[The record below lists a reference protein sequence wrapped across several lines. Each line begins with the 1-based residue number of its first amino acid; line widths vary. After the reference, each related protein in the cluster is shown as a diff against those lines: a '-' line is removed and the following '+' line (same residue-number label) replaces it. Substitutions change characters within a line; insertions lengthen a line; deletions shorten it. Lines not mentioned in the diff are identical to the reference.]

1 MHRKPSPI
9 RHDYNFSANARGGA
23 ASRPHHVLWFVAG
36 LGLPL
41 LALVL
46 GLAFRDAAPPAAP
59 LAAEDAPATAAATA
73 PASTEPKLDARPLT
87 NLPPEPEPAAPA
99 YASLVLKVKSGDTLD
114 ALFRRNQLN
123 IADLITIARLPEASE
138 PLRMLKPGDELE
150 ISHDDG
156 RIMSLARNLD
166 LESRLE
172 VTRDESGRFAA
183 NVEARAVEYRQVMRH
198 GVIETS
204 LFESAAA
211 IGLSDKVIMNV
222 AGIFAWDID
231 FVYDIRVGDEY
242 FVIYEEL
249 WQDGE
254 KIDDGEIVAAEFVNQ
269 GKGYVALRYKNGP
282 DDSGNYFDPDGRSVR
297 KAFVRAPVDFKRISS
312 GFNPRRR
319 HPILNTIRA
328 HRGVDYAAARGTP
341 IMAAGDGRI
350 KARTTS
356 RGYGKHVILEHGGNI
371 TTLYAHMSN
380 FRKGQRVGMHV
391 KQGQVIGYVG
401 ATGLATAPHLHYEYR
416 LDGVHRNPRT
426 VPLPQADPIRPELR
440 EDFERMTGPVL
451 AELERFKR
459 MRVASINTGEAA
471 AL

>member
-9 RHDYNFSANARGGA
+9 RHDYNISANPRGGA

-41 LALVL
+41 LALIL
-46 GLAFRDAAPPAAP
+46 GLAFRDAAPTE
-59 LAAEDAPATAAATA
+59 LTLDAATDTVT
-73 PASTEPKLDARPLT
+73 ASA
-87 NLPPEPEPAAPA
+87 AAPA
-99 YASLVLKVKSGDTLD
+99 RAEVLLDAQPAVELPAATEPPAPAYDSLVLKVASGDTLD
-114 ALFRRNQLN
+114 GLFRKNQLN
-123 IADLITIARLPEASE
+123 IADLITISRLPDAKQ
-138 PLRMLKPGDELE
+138 PLRVLKPGDELE
-150 ISHDDG
+150 ITHDAG

-166 LESRLE
+166 LHNRLE
-172 VTRDESGRFAA
+172 VNRDDAGRFTATL
-183 NVEARAVEYRQVMRH
+183 EERAVEYRQVMRH

-242 FVIYEEL
+242 YVIFEEL

-269 GKGYVALRYKNGP
+269 GDAYQALRYISP
-282 DDSGNYFDPDGRSVR
+282 DGSSDYFNPDGRSVR

-312 GFNPRRR
+312 GFNPNRR

-328 HRGVDYAAARGTP
+328 HRGVDYSAPRGTP
-341 IMAAGDGRI
+341 VMAAGDGKISFRGT
-350 KARTTS
+350 KN
-356 RGYGKHVILEHGGNI
+356 GYGRVVILQHGGNI
-371 TTLYAHMSN
+371 STLYAHLSN
-380 FRKGQRVGMHV
+380 FRKGQGVGTRV
-391 KQGQVIGYVG
+391 KQGQVIGFVG
-401 ATGLATAPHLHYEYR
+401 MTGLATAPHLHYEYR
-416 LDGVHRNPRT
+416 LNGVHRNPRT
-426 VPLPQADPIRPELR
+426 VSLPQADPIRAEFR

-459 MRVASINTGEAA
+459 MQMASIDTGEAA